1 MAIDVATLQSRL
13 ASVDAYIL
21 AGDYTSAK
29 QYLLSAET
37 ILKGLPDGSFGD
49 ASTNWRDMMDGLWAR
64 LKEMEGIATTDSVG
78 NSIRRSNIEYR
89 NAGAG
94 SCD

>member
-13 ASVDAYIL
+13 ASVDSFIL

-49 ASTNWRDMMDGLWAR
+49 ASTNWRDVMDGLWSR
-64 LKEMEGIATTDSVG
+64 LKEMESVAATDSNSG
-78 NSIRRSNIEYR
+78 SSIRQTKVRYVGES
-89 NAGAG
+89 GG
-94 SCD
+94 DC